1 MSGVRAGRP
10 GRPGLLRVTAM
21 PLEWGGVWS
30 IATVQVTGIPIFDF
44 FFTLVLVFG
53 LVGWLCGLLWKLAV
67 RS

>member
-1 MSGVRAGRP
+1 
-10 GRPGLLRVTAM
+10 M